1 MGWPVKINVLHFP
14 QRFTFESVGGT
25 NRADWQP
32 NLRWCFCVFWQTY
45 VIDGLVDGRLMQKWH
60 AKTSRYKLPFVRIND
75 ELRRQTS
82 WPPPSQL
89 GGSLVDIM
97 KLENSF
103 FQAEQAEEE
112 LLPTSESRD
121 IVADV
126 SGGWPQTELINVN
139 DIVTKNESCF
149 STAEICGL
157 PINLETMSAVNS
169 GEPRPFDG
177 TVL

>member
-1 MGWPVKINVLHFP
+1 M
-14 QRFTFESVGGT
+14 QRW
-25 NRADWQP
+25 R
-32 NLRWCFCVFWQTY
+32 
-45 VIDGLVDGRLMQKWH
+45 

-103 FQAEQAEEE
+103 FQAEHAEET
-112 LLPTSESRD
+112 LLPKSASGDT
-121 IVADV
+121 IGDV
-126 SGGWPQTELINVN
+126 SGAWPQTELIKVN
-139 DIVTKNESCF
+139 DVMVKNESCF
-149 STAEICGL
+149 SAADNCVV
-157 PINLETMSAVNS
+157 PVSSDAMSAVNS

>member
-1 MGWPVKINVLHFP
+1 MVDLWLAPKVKVKGVRIEHLNLFNRVL
-14 QRFTFESVGGT
+14 R
-25 NRADWQP
+25 
-32 NLRWCFCVFWQTY
+32 QTY
-45 VIDGLVDGRLMQKWH
+45 VIDGLVDGRLMQCWH

-75 ELRRQTS
+75 ELRRQTN

-103 FQAEQAEEE
+103 FQAEQSEEA
-112 LLPTSESRD
+112 LLPKSSLGD
-121 IVADV
+121 LVADTGV
-126 SGGWPQTELINVN
+126 WPQSEVMKAS
-139 DIVTKNESCF
+139 DVAVKESGF
-149 STAEICGL
+149 STADNSGV
-157 PINLETMSAVNS
+157 PITLNTLSAANS